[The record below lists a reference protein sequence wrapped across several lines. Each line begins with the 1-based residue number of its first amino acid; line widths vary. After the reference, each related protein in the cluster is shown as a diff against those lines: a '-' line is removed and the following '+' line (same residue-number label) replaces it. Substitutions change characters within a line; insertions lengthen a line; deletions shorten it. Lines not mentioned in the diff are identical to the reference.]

1 MKVVHV
7 DTPSRLH
14 FGLIDLNGD
23 IGRIDGSIG
32 LALDDPGFSL
42 TARVSGETIVRG
54 AGVHEDRARAT
65 VSRLQAAWDV
75 GGADLRFT
83 RTIPLHSGLGAGTQL
98 ILAVMHALARLYD
111 ITLTQDN
118 VMRLSGRGGASGI
131 GLHAF
136 LAGGFIVD
144 GGHEFPGRKQSYLP
158 SAASSETGVG
168 PLLLRQDFP
177 DWDILLLIPTGR
189 HISGEEE
196 VRLFQGL
203 CPMPPEAAMHICHA
217 LVMGMLPALA
227 ENDLPRF
234 ARSLERAQA
243 VGWKQVEIDA
253 QGDAVR
259 KTLEFARDC
268 DAHGAAMSSWGPAT
282 AVFVDDAHALKPRAD
297 AFLNSLPNGGVCLV
311 TKANNVGARITVD
324 DTP

>member
-1 MKVVHV
+1 MTVVHV

-32 LALDDPGFSL
+32 LAIDDPGFSL
-42 TARVSGETIVRG
+42 TARASDETVVLG
-54 AGVHEDRARAT
+54 AGVHENRVRAT
-65 VSRLQAAWDV
+65 VTRLQDAWDV
-75 GGADLRFT
+75 GGAEFRFA

-98 ILAVMHALARLYD
+98 ILAVMHSLGRLYG
-111 ITLTQDN
+111 ITLAQDD

-136 LAGGFIVD
+136 LEGGFIVD
-144 GGHEFPGRKQSYLP
+144 GGHGFPGRKQSYLP
-158 SAASSETGVG
+158 SAASTDAGVG
-168 PLLLRQDFP
+168 PLLLRQEFP
-177 DWDILLLIPTGR
+177 NWDILLMIPAGR

-227 ENDLPRF
+227 ERDLPTF
-234 ARSLERAQA
+234 GRSLEQSQS

-253 QGDAVR
+253 QGEVVHR
-259 KTLEFARDC
+259 TLAFARDSG
-268 DAHGAAMSSWGPAT
+268 AHGAAMSSWGPAT
-282 AVFVDDAHALKPRAD
+282 AVFVDDAEDLKPEAD
-297 AFLNSLPNGGVCLV
+297 AFLESLPNGGVCLV
-311 TKANNVGARITVD
+311 TKANNIGARIVVD
-324 DTP
+324 DTA